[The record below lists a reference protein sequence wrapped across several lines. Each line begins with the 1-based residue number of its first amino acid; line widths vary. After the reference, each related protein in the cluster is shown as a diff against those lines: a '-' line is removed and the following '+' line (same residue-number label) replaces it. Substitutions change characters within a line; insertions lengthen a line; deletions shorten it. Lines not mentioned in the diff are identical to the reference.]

1 MKDFSLLYN
10 VMRKNPCRDQG
21 IKLPSALSSRQLLVT
36 VQSDWKE
43 SLRACT
49 GGATQAV
56 SAMQV
61 NGSET
66 IYLGE
71 TLTFENA
78 ESFFR
83 ELTSRRWDI
92 VRVLLSARKEYD
104 ADGVECAGLSQQDIA
119 QRLTSSPRKLLR
131 NLGGDSCFQ
140 RVMSDPGTP
149 VGALYP
155 RASSAA
161 SPPGASHLCTWTGFY
176 GALDNID
183 ADIERLT
190 ALGLIESDENGRLT
204 CPFAIIRVDV
214 VLQSIT

>member
-1 MKDFSLLYN
+1 M
-10 VMRKNPCRDQG
+10 NPCRDQG

-56 SAMQV
+56 STMQV

-71 TLTFENA
+71 TLTFENT

-119 QRLTSSPRKLLR
+119 QRISYSF
-131 NLGGDSCFQ
+131 D
-140 RVMSDPGTP
+140 
-149 VGALYP
+149 
-155 RASSAA
+155 
-161 SPPGASHLCTWTGFY
+161 
-176 GALDNID
+176 ID

-190 ALGLIESDENGRLT
+190 ALGLIERDENGRLT

-214 VLQSIT
+214 VLQSIM